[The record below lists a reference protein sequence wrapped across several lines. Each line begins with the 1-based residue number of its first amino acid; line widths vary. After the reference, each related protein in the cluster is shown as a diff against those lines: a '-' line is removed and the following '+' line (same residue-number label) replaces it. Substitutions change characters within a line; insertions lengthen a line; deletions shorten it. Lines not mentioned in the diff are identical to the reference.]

1 MAEKPKMAK
10 KSKRA
15 EKPKT
20 AIENFPAQIQK
31 LRKHLSF
38 KVLCRLSHVVN
49 ILFWAKMEVPLE
61 KILKEWEEKLAT
73 LPNWPQ
79 IQECLLSSDFSAGI
93 PKEIEV
99 SWISFKS
106 LG

>member
-1 MAEKPKMAK
+1 MTKKSRKNPKTAEKSKTAKKPKMSEKFEMAEKPKMAE

-49 ILFWAKMEVPLE
+49 ILF
-61 KILKEWEEKLAT
+61 
-73 LPNWPQ
+73 
-79 IQECLLSSDFSAGI
+79 
-93 PKEIEV
+93 
-99 SWISFKS
+99 
-106 LG
+106 